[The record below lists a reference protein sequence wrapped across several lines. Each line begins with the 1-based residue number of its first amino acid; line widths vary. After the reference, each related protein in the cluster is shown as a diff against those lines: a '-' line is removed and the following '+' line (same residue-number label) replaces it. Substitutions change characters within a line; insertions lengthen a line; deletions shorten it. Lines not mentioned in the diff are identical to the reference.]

1 MNALNLTFIFACCEI
16 LDIYFN
22 HKNNVSEMLD
32 GYVQKFKKNSVLFF
46 AMQFS
51 FIFLIFCVFYLQI
64 GTLFI
69 LLIFYFLDVISKIV
83 FIKKIENND
92 LDDETKRILDN
103 GMEIPLYVRFGLSF
117 MMCYLFYICII
128 WWNFNILN
136 Y

>member
-1 MNALNLTFIFACCEI
+1 MNALNLTLIFACCEI
-16 LDIYFN
+16 LNIYFN
-22 HKNNVSEMLD
+22 HKSNVSEMLD
-32 GYVQKFKKNSVLFF
+32 GYVQKFKQNSVLFF

-51 FIFLIFCVFYLQI
+51 FIFLTFCVFYLQI

-69 LLIFYFLDVISKIV
+69 LLIFYFLDVIIKIV

-128 WWNFNILN
+128 W
-136 Y
+136 

>member
-1 MNALNLTFIFACCEI
+1 MNALNLTLIFVCCEI

-32 GYVQKFKKNSVLFF
+32 GYVQKFKQNSVLFF

-103 GMEIPLYVRFGLSF
+103 GMEIPLYVRFGVSF
-117 MMCYLFYICII
+117 IMCYLFYICTI
-128 WWNFNILN
+128 W
-136 Y
+136 

>member
-1 MNALNLTFIFACCEI
+1 MNALNLTLIFACCEI
-16 LDIYFN
+16 LDICFN

-32 GYVQKFKKNSVLFF
+32 GYVQKFKQNSVLFF

-117 MMCYLFYICII
+117 MMCYLFYICTI
-128 WWNFNILN
+128 W
-136 Y
+136 

>member
-32 GYVQKFKKNSVLFF
+32 GYVQKFKQNSVLFF

-128 WWNFNILN
+128 W
-136 Y
+136 

>member
-1 MNALNLTFIFACCEI
+1 MNALNLTLIFACCEI
-16 LDIYFN
+16 LDICFN

-32 GYVQKFKKNSVLFF
+32 GYVQKFKQNSVLFF

-128 WWNFNILN
+128 W
-136 Y
+136 

>member
-128 WWNFNILN
+128 W
-136 Y
+136 

>member
-32 GYVQKFKKNSVLFF
+32 GYVQKFKQNSVLFF
-46 AMQFS
+46 AMQFN
-51 FIFLIFCVFYLQI
+51 FIFLTFCVFYLQI

-128 WWNFNILN
+128 W
-136 Y
+136 

>member
-22 HKNNVSEMLD
+22 HKNNVSEMLG
-32 GYVQKFKKNSVLFF
+32 GYVQKFKQNSVLFF

-51 FIFLIFCVFYLQI
+51 FIFLTFCVFYLQI

-128 WWNFNILN
+128 W
-136 Y
+136 

>member
-32 GYVQKFKKNSVLFF
+32 GYVQKFKQNSVLFF

-92 LDDETKRILDN
+92 LDDEAKRILDN

-128 WWNFNILN
+128 W
-136 Y
+136 

>member
-32 GYVQKFKKNSVLFF
+32 GYVQKFKQNSVLFF

-51 FIFLIFCVFYLQI
+51 FIFLTFCVFYLQI

-128 WWNFNILN
+128 W
-136 Y
+136 

>member
-1 MNALNLTFIFACCEI
+1 MNALNLTLIFACCEI

-22 HKNNVSEMLD
+22 YKNNVSEMLD
-32 GYVQKFKKNSVLFF
+32 GYVQKFKQNSVLFF

-51 FIFLIFCVFYLQI
+51 FIFLTFCVFYLQI

-128 WWNFNILN
+128 W
-136 Y
+136 